1 MKLKG
6 FRIQMYKCVLD
17 SGTVETGP
25 LTVLVGKNESGKTT
39 LLKAL
44 HKFNPFT
51 PDPYSV
57 RTEWPRAHRNT
68 QSKDQIVCTA
78 TFALD
83 EEERK
88 HLAELTD
95 SKVDVAALDIDKDY
109 EGKFEIR
116 FPEGVFP
123 DKLHPNDIDKAC
135 DSLPIVAEPVRPEF
149 KQAAENCK
157 SEARRLAHEGRFT
170 ELTALQAKHMEVLR
184 ANLSAVNQPPQ
195 YQNEN
200 AFTQQYTVALQHIA
214 QQLQRAPLIH
224 KNAHDYIASRIPVFV
239 YMDEYRSFSGTASL
253 DQVKQRK
260 DQQKLKDEDKTFLTI
275 LALSGLNLD
284 DEAKKANGTAREH
297 RQYDLSDAAATLT
310 KRIGEHWK
318 QLRYEVVFGADG
330 QEFFTFVKDKK
341 DRALIKL
348 EERSQGFQWFFSFDL
363 MLMHET
369 KGTLKNCV
377 ILLDEPGLHLHPQ
390 AQADLLERLEDYA
403 KGNTLIYSS
412 HSPFMLDLREPDRI
426 RVVSETDKGTI
437 VSDDL
442 TQSQPEAKLTLQAAL
457 GISGRTSF
465 LVSQR
470 NLVVEGVDDYLY
482 LMAISAL
489 FARSGKDGLN
499 DEVRITPAGGAS
511 EATYI
516 ATFMIGQGLD
526 VIALYD
532 TDAAGNTA
540 KDKLVKSWLTRYQ
553 GTKATALSLGPTVG
567 VTGGEFGIEDLF
579 PEDFYLGHVAACYK
593 SHLDATQ
600 IREVALPPGGMICKR
615 VENFFKEKNLPHFNK
630 GSVAK
635 RIRTVIKEMKAVDA
649 LPQGTADKAAALFKA
664 VNDFFNAKKEDSGK

>member
-6 FRIQMYKCVLD
+6 FRIQMYRCVLD
-17 SGTVETGP
+17 SGKVETGP

-57 RTEWPRAHRNT
+57 PAEWPRAYRDT
-68 QSKDQIVCTA
+68 RSKDQIVCTA
-78 TFALD
+78 TFGLD

-88 HLAELTD
+88 HLAGLTD
-95 SKVDVAALDIDKDY
+95 SQIHVEALDIDKDY

-123 DKLHPNDIDKAC
+123 NKLHPNHVDKAC
-135 DSLPIVAEPVRPEF
+135 DTLPTAVEPVKPEF
-149 KQAAENCK
+149 KHATENCK
-157 SEARRLAHEGRFT
+157 VEARRLAHEGRFT
-170 ELTALQAKHMEVLR
+170 ELAALLAKHTNNLQADR
-184 ANLSAVNQPPQ
+184 SAANQGPQ

-200 AFTQQYTVALQHIA
+200 AFIQQYTAALQQIV
-214 QQLQRAPLIH
+214 QQIQSMPSIH

-239 YMDEYRSFSGTASL
+239 YMDEYQSFSGTALL
-253 DQVKQRK
+253 DQVKQRR
-260 DQQKLKDEDKTFLTI
+260 DQQKLSDEDKTFLMI
-275 LALSGLNLD
+275 LTLSGLNLD
-284 DEAKKANGTAREH
+284 DEAKKGSGSNREQ

-318 QLRYEVVFGADG
+318 QLRYEVDFRADG
-330 QEFFTFVKDKK
+330 QEFFTFVRDEKDK
-341 DRALIKL
+341 ALIKL
-348 EERSQGFQWFFSFDL
+348 EERSQGFQWFFAFDL

-403 KGNTLIYSS
+403 RGNTLIYSS

-426 RVVSETDKGTI
+426 RVISETDKGTV
-437 VSDDL
+437 VSEDL
-442 TQSQPEAKLTLQAAL
+442 TRSQPEAKLTLQAAL
-457 GISGRTSF
+457 GMSGRMSF
-465 LVSQR
+465 LVAEK

-482 LMAISAL
+482 LMALSAL
-489 FARSGKDGLN
+489 FARSDKGGLD
-499 DEVRITPAGGAS
+499 DEVRPTPAGGAP

-516 ATFMIGQGLD
+516 ATFMIGQGLA
-526 VIALYD
+526 VAALYD
-532 TDAAGNTA
+532 TDVAGNTA
-540 KDKLVKSWLTRYQ
+540 KDKLVKSWLTRYR
-553 GTKATALSLGPTVG
+553 GTKATAFSLGPTVG
-567 VTGGEFGIEDLF
+567 VEDSDFGIEDLF
-579 PEDFYLGHVAACYK
+579 PEDFYLRHVAACYRP
-593 SHLDATQ
+593 HLEAAQ
-600 IREVALPPGGMICKR
+600 IKEINLSPGGMMCKR

-649 LPQGTADKAAALFKA
+649 LPQGAADKAAALFKA